1 MRDNFDD
8 PKTWQ
13 DWLLHLSA
21 YCPDCRK
28 PEIPENVWNDYLKIK
43 DLALTDKKIK
53 AIAKWTEEK
62 INETYISINADY
74 KNCDFTNNWQKK

>member
-1 MRDNFDD
+1 MYIPLKNVRFSMRDNFDD

-28 PEIPENVWNDYLKIK
+28 PEIPENVWNDYLKFK
-43 DLALTDKKIK
+43 GD
-53 AIAKWTEEK
+53 
-62 INETYISINADY
+62 
-74 KNCDFTNNWQKK
+74 

>member
-1 MRDNFDD
+1 LPVISCCCSKCNKSFFLRDEMYIPLKNVRFSMRDNSDD

-43 DLALTDKKIK
+43 GD
-53 AIAKWTEEK
+53 
-62 INETYISINADY
+62 
-74 KNCDFTNNWQKK
+74 